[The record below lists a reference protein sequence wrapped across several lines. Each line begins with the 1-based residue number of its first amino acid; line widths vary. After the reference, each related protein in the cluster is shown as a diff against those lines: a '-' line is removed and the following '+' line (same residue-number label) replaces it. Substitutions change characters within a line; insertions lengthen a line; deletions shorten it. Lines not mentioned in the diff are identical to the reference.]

1 MRPNETRNTS
11 GQTPAATIIAFR
23 QRYGL
28 TLGRLATLLELDL
41 ETLCRYEEVGGA
53 PPWFAYALLG
63 VEYQE
68 FGVVTGLENDAQAES
83 ARGGANEERSA
94 AWSQD
99 VSSGCEPS
107 PPRGEVSLARD
118 AGSSPADARS
128 AAA

>member
-1 MRPNETRNTS
+1 MRPNEMRNTS

-28 TLGRLATLLELDL
+28 TLGRLATLLELDP

-68 FGVVTGLENDAQAES
+68 FGVVTGLEDGAQAEN
-83 ARGGANEERSA
+83 ARGGASGVRPA
-94 AWSQD
+94 VWSQD
-99 VSSGCEPS
+99 VPGGCEPS

-118 AGSSPADARS
+118 AASSPGDARS